1 MTARI
6 KYTSYRTT
14 KSKLHSLIKPFDYR
28 VFIDIINP
36 IICENRGLEMDKA
49 KWAIKLQSVEVIEFL
64 NQTGIVIEDFG
75 KDIQINEVQI
85 SKKQVKEL
93 IPEITNIE
101 IEKVLNPII
110 EERNFTFSDQKW
122 VRYVSLD
129 ELRLFLET
137 IGEPMNIPASNII
150 ELV

>member
-1 MTARI
+1 
-6 KYTSYRTT
+6 
-14 KSKLHSLIKPFDYR
+14 
-28 VFIDIINP
+28 
-36 IICENRGLEMDKA
+36 MDKA

-64 NQTGIVIEDFG
+64 HQTGIFIEDFG